1 VRVVAVSRTETDE
14 LLALKSEYPTS
25 LVVCKGDVAKDEDN
39 KSAVDVA
46 IKSFDRLDA
55 LIRESL
61 SFGPTPLA
69 DELDSQRWDTL
80 PPR

>member
-1 VRVVAVSRTETDE
+1 MSRTETDE

-55 LIRESL
+55 LIRELL
-61 SFGPTPLA
+61 S
-69 DELDSQRWDTL
+69 S
-80 PPR
+80 